1 MVKRARPSEPF
12 GGITTGTLPFGK
24 ELIVPE
30 EDNRGGAWGAA
41 REAALSAGIMLAAAT
56 APGIPEATAMST
68 GLPAGVR
75 ESTSQMAENVH
86 DAVESG
92 VQGVTDGKE
101 AASAEPVPEPE
112 QVVQSDP
119 PERYADES
127 DVADADDEGSDM
139 GEGSG
144 LA

>member
-1 MVKRARPSEPF
+1 M
-12 GGITTGTLPFGK
+12 
-24 ELIVPE
+24 PE
-30 EDNRGGAWGAA
+30 EENRGGAWGAA

-68 GLPAGVR
+68 DLPAGVR

-127 DVADADDEGSDM
+127 DVPDADTDDEGSDM